1 MAMGAAAT
9 VSFASPALAKH
20 ANSHIKHVRHKIH
33 AHPAVP
39 ERQISLV
46 NIHTQER
53 TSLVYWRH
61 GKYLTPA
68 LHHINHVMRD
78 NHNNRIH
85 HMDPHLLDLLH
96 DLHRNLGGSQPF
108 DLICGYRSP
117 QTNAWLRRHTGGV
130 AVNSLHLKGQAADV
144 QLPGVSLE
152 RLHNAALH
160 MARGGVGYY
169 PRSDFVHVDTG
180 KVRQWEFG

>member
-1 MAMGAAAT
+1 MAMH
-9 VSFASPALAKH
+9 LKH
-20 ANSHIKHVRHKIH
+20 HHVH
-33 AHPAVP
+33 AHPLVQ
-39 ERQISLV
+39 ERAISMISL
-46 NIHTQER
+46 HTQES

-61 GKYLTPA
+61 GKYLPHA
-68 LHHINHVMRD
+68 LHHISHVMRD
-78 NHNNRIH
+78 HYNNKVHRI
-85 HMDPHLLDLLH
+85 DPRLLDLLH
-96 DLHRNLGGSQPF
+96 DLHRNLGSSQPF
-108 DLICGYRSP
+108 HLVCGYRSP
-117 QTNAWLRRHTGGV
+117 QTNAWLHRTTGGV

-180 KVRQWEFG
+180 RVRQWEYG

>member
-1 MAMGAAAT
+1 LGVAAGAAAT
-9 VSFASPALAKH
+9 ASFSTSAMAMHLKH
-20 ANSHIKHVRHKIH
+20 HHVH
-33 AHPAVP
+33 AHPLVQ
-39 ERQISLV
+39 ERAISMISL
-46 NIHTQER
+46 HTRES

-61 GKYLTPA
+61 GKYLPHA

-78 NHNNRIH
+78 HYNNKVHRI
-85 HMDPHLLDLLH
+85 DPRLLDLLH
-96 DLHRNLGGSQPF
+96 DLHRNLGGGQPF
-108 DLICGYRSP
+108 HLVCGYRSP
-117 QTNAWLRRHTGGV
+117 QTNAWLHRTTGGV

-180 KVRQWEFG
+180 RVRQWEYG